1 MEPSLLTSLSPKLE
15 NLLALLRLQNRP
27 AEAAPVPARLLGV
40 AFNGTKAGTPLPV
53 SLSSPPAHEH
63 PPLLL
68 TKIELTPAN
77 PMRVSNELR

>member
-40 AFNGTKAGTPLPV
+40 AFNGTKAGNATAGQ
-53 SLSSPPAHEH
+53 SQ
-63 PPLLL
+63 
-68 TKIELTPAN
+68 
-77 PMRVSNELR
+77 